1 MADIELETEGGIEA
15 AEMLSALAAHTV
27 PGVEVQDPAGG
38 RHTRLV
44 RTSAGERP
52 VTVTIGDQ
60 GVVVSSEAG
69 PDEQREI
76 TEVVRRWLDL
86 DRDLSPVVEA
96 LSGDPVTG
104 PLVEARPGLRIV
116 GYPDGFEAA
125 VMTVLGQQVSL
136 AAGRTFGGRLA
147 AAYGRR
153 GPGGLTAFPSPG
165 DLAGLSAEDVQAE
178 VGLTG
183 SRARTVVAV
192 ARAFKGG
199 LTLDPEQDPVIARAE
214 LLGIPGVGPWTAECL
229 AVRVLRDPD
238 AFPAG
243 DLVLRRAL
251 GGITT
256 AEAAAMSARWKP
268 WRAYALFHL
277 WTTTSY

>member
-1 MADIELETEGGIEA
+1 MADIELEAEGGIEA
-15 AEMLSALAAHTV
+15 LAMLSALAAHAV
-27 PGVEVQDPAGG
+27 PGVEAQDSAEG

-52 VTVTIGDQ
+52 VTVTIGDE
-60 GVVVSSEAG
+60 GVTVSSEAG
-69 PDEQREI
+69 PEEQREI
-76 TEVVRRWLDL
+76 NGVVRRWLDL

-136 AAGRTFGGRLA
+136 AAGRTFGGRLTA
-147 AAYGRR
+147 AFGRC
-153 GPGGLTAFPSPG
+153 GPEGLTAFPSPG
-165 DLAGLSAEDVQAE
+165 DLAGLSVEGVQAE

-183 SRARTVVAV
+183 SRARTVTAV
-192 ARAFKGG
+192 ARAFEGG
-199 LTLDPEQDPVIARAE
+199 LRLDPEQDPVIARAE
-214 LLGIPGVGPWTAECL
+214 LLAIPGVGPWTAECL

-256 AEAAAMSARWKP
+256 AEAAAMSVRWKP

-277 WTTTSY
+277 WTATSY

>member
-15 AEMLSALAAHTV
+15 AEMLSALAAHAV
-27 PGVEVQDPAGG
+27 PGVEAQDFAEG

-52 VTVTIGDQ
+52 VTVTIGDE
-60 GVVVSSEAG
+60 GVTVSSEAG
-69 PDEQREI
+69 PEEQREI
-76 TEVVRRWLDL
+76 NGVVRRWLDL

-147 AAYGRR
+147 DAYGRG
-153 GPGGLTAFPSPG
+153 GPHGLTAFPSPG
-165 DLAGLSAEDVQAE
+165 DLPGLSAEEVRAE

-183 SRARTVVAV
+183 SRARTVIAV
-192 ARAFKGG
+192 AGAFEDG
-199 LTLDPEQDPVIARAE
+199 LILDPEQDPVIARAE
-214 LLGIPGVGPWTAECL
+214 LLAIPGVGPWTAECL

-256 AEAAAMSARWKP
+256 AEAAAMSVRWKP

-277 WTTTSY
+277 WTATSY